1 MPCNV
6 NLRADLPTCVF
17 LNGGVGQATKGFVTM
32 PTDAGWNTVKEAY
45 GGGGGGG
52 FGNNRGKSAFFNDRG
67 NANRGR

>member
-1 MPCNV
+1 
-6 NLRADLPTCVF
+6 
-17 LNGGVGQATKGFVTM
+17 M